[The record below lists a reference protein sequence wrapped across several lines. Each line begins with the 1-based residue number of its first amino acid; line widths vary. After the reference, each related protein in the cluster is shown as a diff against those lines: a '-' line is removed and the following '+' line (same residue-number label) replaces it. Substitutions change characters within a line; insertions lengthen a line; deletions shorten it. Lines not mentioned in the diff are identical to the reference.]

1 MVSVYRALAALALL
15 ALLLP
20 QTAAAQDMRE
30 LRRRAMA
37 GTGSASH
44 WEITA
49 FNGIHLPK
57 DLYQAGGAKLGMNDA
72 YTFGGRLAYHPNL
85 KLGVELSYA
94 RTHGALEVT
103 SGATGFANP
112 SPLGE
117 LVVQQAD
124 LGVVLSQESQ
134 ASAKTV
140 GFILLGAG
148 GTRLG
153 PEIEASSGSPTRT
166 RLAWHAGIGT
176 KLRVSDKLMLRL
188 EGRYRSTNTDEKSE
202 VIYQDA
208 NGNSYT
214 FAPHWYRTA
223 EVTAG
228 LTFRLGG

>member
-1 MVSVYRALAALALL
+1 MVAAYRTPAALALV

-20 QTAAAQDMRE
+20 LTAEAQSMSA

-37 GTGSASH
+37 GTNPGSH
-44 WEITA
+44 WEFTA
-49 FNGIHLPK
+49 FNGMHLPK

-103 SGATGFANP
+103 SGTTGFANP
-112 SPLGE
+112 SPFGE

-124 LGVVLSQESQ
+124 VGVVLSQASQ
-134 ASAKTV
+134 ANAKTV

-153 PEIEASSGSPTRT
+153 PDIEASSGSPTRT
-166 RLAWHAGIGT
+166 RMAWHAGIGS

-228 LTFRLGG
+228 LSLRLGG